1 MKPLLFL
8 VALLVAVS
16 HLSAET
22 VTIKD
27 ALAGKVAP
35 LAMKLG
41 DLNRD
46 WYRVNIGAKASPD
59 VTGGAGRA
67 YLSLMLGGAM
77 GDSACYTRGD
87 TVTVDGE
94 SFLIAYRLVTKP
106 LDMTALMRGGGPNA
120 MPAPEKPTPDS
131 PLSLSLVHLRNVEG
145 LSGIRPFDL
154 EAELTGGDT
163 SDAAVEEARE
173 AAAKARGLQNLRQI
187 GLALIAYAQ
196 DGDKTLPAMK
206 DAETTRKALEPYCKA
221 KNVFTSPDT
230 KELYVPNA
238 SLSGKKLA
246 DITGRENIVAYYD
259 SQPINGSRG
268 VVFLDGHTERVS
280 DDKWTA
286 LKKSSQI
293 P

>member
-1 MKPLLFL
+1 MKPPLFF
-8 VALLVAVS
+8 VALLLSVT
-16 HLSAET
+16 HLPAET

-35 LAMKLG
+35 LTMKLG

-46 WYRVNIGAKASPD
+46 WYRINVGVKGGPEVA
-59 VTGGAGRA
+59 GGASRA
-67 YLSLMLGGAM
+67 YLGLMLGGM
-77 GDSACYTRGD
+77 GDSGCYTRGD
-87 TVTVDGE
+87 TVTVEGE
-94 SFLIAYRLVTKP
+94 AFLIAYRLVTKP
-106 LDMTALMRGGGPNA
+106 IDMTVMMRGGANA
-120 MPAPEKPTPDS
+120 LPAPEKPTPDS
-131 PLSLSLVHLRNVEG
+131 PLSLSLVHLRTVDG
-145 LSGIRPFDL
+145 LSNIRPFDL

-163 SDAAVEEARE
+163 SDIAVEEARE

-246 DITGRENIVAYYD
+246 DITGRENIVAFYD
-259 SQPINGSRG
+259 SQPVNGARG